1 MKLQREREKE
11 EKKRQEE
18 GEMTDLY
25 MPESLL
31 ILAGKKKMNSLCR
44 SKQSSA
50 KHFNGREETI
60 LPSDLIDM
68 TL

>member
-1 MKLQREREKE
+1 
-11 EKKRQEE
+11 
-18 GEMTDLY
+18 MTDLY